1 MIPSPSSR
9 SMHDT
14 RCLKPGVILKQ
25 RYKIEEVIG
34 AGGFGITY
42 KAWDPLLQAHVAIK
56 EYYPSGVAT
65 RSSESSKVCVPVE
78 SEKKEYHRGLIRFL
92 KEAQDVARFQSE
104 PNIVSIYDYL
114 EENDTAYMVMEYLH
128 GCTLRQYISEHGGK
142 LSQDFL
148 VHVCL
153 SVADALIVVHE
164 AGMIHR
170 DISPENVF
178 VCEDLTIKLI
188 DFGAARQVYFDREQT
203 VSVMLK
209 PGYAPPE
216 QYAKKDKQGPW
227 TDIYALGATLYY
239 AATGEKPEE
248 SISRVLEDTVEAP
261 DKRNSE
267 LPHFLSHVIMKAMSV
282 KIEDR
287 YQSAGE
293 LREDILFCAD
303 KKGMA
308 SVKARKGYGQ
318 RNGRRKRK
326 YFVIAGVCVLVLG
339 IIIFVTLTRGTG
351 NRKKQPEQTSLSTA
365 TDATMTDATVTDATM
380 TDAKE
385 DEELPQ
391 GHNNSD
397 NPLIMHIP
405 TKEEQEIQD
414 VLTITSAQSEG
425 VSVDKFEY
433 WPDENRGGKGFASKQ
448 DVTLMEPLPYEGD
461 CIRMALKYLD
471 TLKKNPPSVFD
482 EFGCMFSVKKRDENG
497 QYKPISKPGGEW
509 GIYDYSTW
517 FTPEYHFS
525 DEWFTLYIPLD
536 DYLEDGQ
543 YQIYFKYLTSDTN
556 QTVFQATVEF
566 TLHRGY

>member
-1 MIPSPSSR
+1 MISSPSSR

-25 RYKIEEVIG
+25 RYRIEEVIG

-42 KAWDPLLQAHVAIK
+42 KAWDPVLQSYVAIK

-65 RSSESSKVCVPVE
+65 RSATSSQVCVPVE

-114 EENDTAYMVMEYLH
+114 EENDTAYMIMEYLQ
-128 GCTLRQYISEHGGK
+128 GCTLKQYIKQHGGK
-142 LSQDFL
+142 LDRDFL

-153 SVADALIVVHE
+153 SVADALIVVHQ
-164 AGMIHR
+164 ADMIHR
-170 DISPENVF
+170 DISPENIY

-203 VSVMLK
+203 VSVVLK

-261 DKRNSE
+261 DKRNPE
-267 LPHFLSHVIMKAMSV
+267 LPHFLSQVIMKALSV

-303 KKGMA
+303 KKGMV
-308 SVKARKGYGQ
+308 SVKARKGYGK

-326 YFVIAGVCVLVLG
+326 YFVIAGVCVLVIG
-339 IIIFVTLTRGTG
+339 IIFVTLTRGTG

-380 TDAKE
+380 TDAEE
-385 DEELPQ
+385 DAKLSQ

-397 NPLIMHIP
+397 NPLIMHVP

-482 EFGCMFSVKKRDENG
+482 EFGCMFSVKKRDESG

-556 QTVFQATVEF
+556 QTVFQTTVEF